1 MTESGP
7 TQESSEESSE
17 TTSRPPR
24 NAAHRLAHVDALRAA
39 AVMLVVVMHAGLT
52 VVPGDGGVVVFFVIS
67 GFIITSVLI
76 RELEVSGSFRPRR
89 FYVRRGLK
97 LGPPLAVLVVV
108 PTLVYAA
115 FRPVS
120 WAAALSQVGFS
131 YNWYAVAEPESAELV
146 LPGSDVVWS
155 LAIEEQFYIVF
166 AVLWIGLVRTRRW
179 RALTAV
185 VAGTVMVCSF
195 ATRWSLVAGLDGPAR
210 TLDPSVFN
218 HVYRGTDT
226 RVEAIALGVLLAL
239 ALDAHARGRLPAL
252 GWLRRDAVLVGS
264 GLVFAAAS
272 VVFRNDW
279 TEVVMRPTA
288 QGLCA
293 ALVIGYGLMPTGS
306 AVQRGFYR
314 VAGVRWVQLV
324 GLASYSIY
332 LVHFPLIEMVGA
344 LAPGAPPGL
353 QFALNITLG
362 VGVGALCYRF
372 VEVPVLQWRQRR
384 GL

>member
-1 MTESGP
+1 VTESGP

-17 TTSRPPR
+17 ATSRPPR

-39 AVMLVVVMHAGLT
+39 AVLLVVVMHAGLT

-76 RELEVSGSFRPRR
+76 RELEVSGTFRPRR

-131 YNWYAVAEPESAELV
+131 YNWFAVADPGSAELV

-179 RALTAV
+179 RALTA
-185 VAGTVMVCSF
+185 ALAAAVMVASF
-195 ATRWSLVAGLDGPAR
+195 ATRWSLVVGLDGPAR
-210 TLDPSVFN
+210 NLDPSVFN

-252 GWLRRDAVLVGS
+252 GWLRRDAVLV
-264 GLVFAAAS
+264 AAGVLFLASS

-279 TEVVMRPTA
+279 SEVALRPTA

-314 VAGVRWVQLV
+314 LAAARWVQLV

-332 LVHFPLIEMVGA
+332 LVHFPLIELVGA
-344 LAPGAPPGL
+344 LAPGVPPGV
-353 QFALNITLG
+353 QFALNVTLG

>member
-1 MTESGP
+1 M
-7 TQESSEESSE
+7 
-17 TTSRPPR
+17 
-24 NAAHRLAHVDALRAA
+24 DALRAV

-89 FYVRRGLK
+89 FYLRRGLK
-97 LGPPLAVLVVV
+97 LGPPLALLVVV

-120 WAAALSQVGFS
+120 WTAVLSQVGFS
-131 YNWYAVAEPESAELV
+131 YNWYAVAEPESAEQV

-195 ATRWSLVAGLDGPAR
+195 ATRWSLVGGLDGPAR
-210 TLDPSVFN
+210 NLDPAVFN

-252 GWLRRDAVLVGS
+252 GWLSRDTVLLAA
-264 GLVFAAAS
+264 GLLFAASS

-279 TEVVMRPTA
+279 SEVALRPTT

-306 AVQRGFYR
+306 AVQRRFYR
-314 VAGVRWVQLV
+314 LAGARWVQLV

-332 LVHFPLIEMVGA
+332 LVHFPLIELVGA
-344 LAPGAPPGL
+344 LAPDAPPGL
-353 QFALNITLG
+353 QLALNITLG